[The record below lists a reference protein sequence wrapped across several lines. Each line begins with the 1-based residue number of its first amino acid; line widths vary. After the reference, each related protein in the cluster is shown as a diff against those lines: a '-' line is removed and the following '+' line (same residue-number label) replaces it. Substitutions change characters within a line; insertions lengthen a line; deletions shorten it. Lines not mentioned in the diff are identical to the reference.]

1 MQFQILLLLL
11 LTAAAGLSSAE
22 EDSGVVADNPQ
33 LAFPPNMETG
43 ADALPKF
50 LVDIYNCWNSLGA
63 NQNRASCLPVMN
75 QAANLD
81 DVNDVRSIKG
91 TGSYV
96 AIVSCM
102 GCNALYIAVACT
114 LT

>member
-11 LTAAAGLSSAE
+11 FTAGLSSAE
-22 EDSGVVADNPQ
+22 EDSAVVADNPQ

-50 LVDIYNCWNSLGA
+50 LVDIYTCWNSLGA
-63 NQNRASCLPVMN
+63 NQNRRASCLSVRN

-81 DVNDVRSIKG
+81 DVNEVRTIKG
-91 TGSYV
+91 TGLYV
-96 AIVSCM
+96 AI
-102 GCNALYIAVACT
+102 AAWAAIDT
-114 LT
+114 HRF